1 MKYILIPTDFS
12 ESARNASEFGIELA
26 KLLDLPIKFLHSIQT
41 PIDWSKLNKQ
51 DENKYPESKAKIN
64 NAKEQLKSLEKKA
77 EDKQVEAEHTLIFN
91 TGMQELNNY
100 VNPENYELVIMGTH
114 GTKGFQKILGSNT
127 QKLIRQS
134 KVPVLAIKH
143 KFNISNLNKIL
154 IATDLKEES
163 QSAFQH
169 IFKILGNLNTEKN
182 LIYINTPYNFKEYEE
197 IENLMSNFLKNCG
210 VKNIKTQSLSANNEA
225 RGIGM
230 AINKIKPDLFT
241 SITHQRSGLDTI
253 FSPSITEEIINN
265 YDIPVLSINREI

>member
-26 KLLDLPIKFLHSIQT
+26 KLLNLPIKFLHSIQT

-169 IFKILGNLNTEKN
+169 IIKILGNLNTEKN

>member
-12 ESARNASEFGIELA
+12 ESSRNASEFGIELA

-41 PIDWSKLNKQ
+41 PVDWSKLNKQ

-64 NAKEQLKSLEKKA
+64 NAKEQLRSWEKKA
-77 EDKQVEAEHTLIFN
+77 EEKYVEAEHTLIFN
-91 TGMQELNNY
+91 TGMEELNNY

-114 GTKGFQKILGSNT
+114 GTKGFEKILGSNT

-134 KVPVLAIKH
+134 KVPVLAIKY

-163 QSAFQH
+163 QSAFKH

-197 IENLMSNFLKNCG
+197 IESLMSNFLKNCG

>member
-41 PIDWSKLNKQ
+41 PVDWSKLNKQ

-64 NAKEQLKSLEKKA
+64 NAKEQLRSWEKKA
-77 EDKQVEAEHTLIFN
+77 EEKYVEAEHTLIFN
-91 TGMQELNNY
+91 TGMEELNNY

-114 GTKGFQKILGSNT
+114 GTKGFEKILGSNT

-134 KVPVLAIKH
+134 KVPVLAIKY

-163 QSAFQH
+163 QSAFKH

-197 IENLMSNFLKNCG
+197 IESLMSNFLKNCG

-265 YDIPVLSINREI
+265 YDLPVLSINREI

>member
-26 KLLDLPIKFLHSIQT
+26 KLLNLPIKFLHSIQT

-169 IFKILGNLNTEKN
+169 IIKILGNLNTEKN

-197 IENLMSNFLKNCG
+197 IESLMSNFLKNCG

>member
-12 ESARNASEFGIELA
+12 ESSRNASEFGIELA
-26 KLLDLPIKFLHSIQT
+26 KLLDLPIKFLHNIQT
-41 PIDWSKLNKQ
+41 PVDWSKLNKQ

-77 EDKQVEAEHTLIFN
+77 EDKHVEAEHTLIFN
-91 TGMQELNNY
+91 TGMEELNNY
-100 VNPENYELVIMGTH
+100 VNPANYELVIMGTH
-114 GTKGFQKILGSNT
+114 GTKGFEKILGSNT

-134 KVPVLAIKH
+134 KVPVLAIKY
-143 KFNISNLNKIL
+143 KFNISKLKKIL

-197 IENLMSNFLKNCG
+197 IESLMSNFLKNCG

-241 SITHQRSGLDTI
+241 SISHQRSGLDTI

-265 YDIPVLSINREI
+265 YDLPVLSINREI